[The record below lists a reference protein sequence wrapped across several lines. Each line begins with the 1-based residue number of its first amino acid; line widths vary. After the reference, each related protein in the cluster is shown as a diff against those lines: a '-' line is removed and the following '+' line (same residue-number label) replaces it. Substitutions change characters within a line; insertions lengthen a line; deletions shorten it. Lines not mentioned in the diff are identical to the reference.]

1 VEVGA
6 GGIDMKKLVLTS
18 AGFDNKNIEVKFLD
32 LVNIPKQKIKVLF
45 IPTAAITEEQKAF
58 IPLCKEDLLSAG
70 ILEKNIKT
78 YDLDR
83 IISSEELCLFNAIYV
98 CGGTTEYLLKKINE
112 VKFHKPLKDFLEDGG
127 VYVWV
132 SAGSIIMAGNLP
144 NNLSYINCKLGVH
157 CNAGSNPGQIDTT
170 NCPDIKLTDDQAII
184 IMDDDISIIE

>member
-1 VEVGA
+1 
-6 GGIDMKKLVLTS
+6 MRKLVLTS
-18 AGFDNKNIEVKFLD
+18 AGFNNKNIEEKFLD
-32 LVNIPKQKIKVLF
+32 LVNIPKQEIKVLF
-45 IPTAAITEEQKAF
+45 IPTAAITEGQKAF

-78 YDLDR
+78 YNLDR
-83 IISSEELCLFNAIYV
+83 VISSEELCLFNAIYV
-98 CGGTTEYLLKKINE
+98 CGGTTEYLLKKINAVE
-112 VKFHKPLKDFLEDGG
+112 FHKPLKDFLEDGG
-127 VYVWV
+127 VYVGV

-144 NNLSYINCKLGVH
+144 NNLSYINCRLDVH